1 MGIQKYSINSE
12 LKEGMKVEVSNGRG
26 HKIIIDEPEEL
37 GGSDEGM
44 NPVEITLASLAGCLS
59 ITAAFLAKK
68 MRIEIN
74 NIKIEVEGD
83 IDDKAMSSADTYS
96 GFKEVRFNFKIDS
109 NSPQKKVEKLY
120 NSVEDFCPVS
130 DTLINK
136 VQLKGN
142 YEIK

>member
-12 LKEGMKVEVSNGRG
+12 LKNDMEVEISNGRG
-26 HKIIIDEPEEL
+26 HKITIDEPEEL
-37 GGSDEGM
+37 GGTDKGM

-68 MRIEIN
+68 MRVEIN
-74 NIKIEVEGD
+74 NIEIEVEGD
-83 IDDKAMSSADTYS
+83 IDDKAMSSTEVYS
-96 GFKEVRFNFKIDS
+96 GFQEIRFNFKIDS
-109 NSPQKKVEKLY
+109 DSPKEKVEKLY

-136 VQLKGN
+136 VELNGK